1 MSEASVGDL
10 IGRCSMSDPSERPGL
25 PSGAMLKQR
34 YDATILCQIR
44 VLRLNSECITMGTST
59 VPLRSYA

>member
-10 IGRCSMSDPSERPGL
+10 IGRCSMGHPRDRPARTV
-25 PSGAMLKQR
+25 GAMLKQR
-34 YDATILCQIR
+34 YDAKILCQIR
-44 VLRLNSECITMGTST
+44 VLRLKSECITMGTST